1 MNTESLVQCSSYFS
15 SIMFG
20 NIWNRS
26 SKNYK
31 IPDKKRNYKVEIWFN
46 KKKKQF
52 RRFQRGQNRKLGN
65 LRKFYLLKVLVV
77 YETQNKKNDQ
87 KEKTLTLRC
96 GLRGQNVHLRDF
108 QVFDFPLYL
117 KSKTW
122 KPRKVLVYFNFLSF
136 WLHWARSRLNPFME
150 FQISR
155 PYVSRQIS
163 KDTVYKEVPIYVCL
177 FLNDLMSF
185 EEFF

>member
-1 MNTESLVQCSSYFS
+1 MVIYETEVLKTIKYLT
-15 SIMFG
+15 
-20 NIWNRS
+20 
-26 SKNYK
+26 
-31 IPDKKRNYKVEIWFN
+31 KKETIRLRYGLIR
-46 KKKKQF
+46 KKKQF

-155 PYVSRQIS
+155 PHVSRQIS